1 VSAPPFADLRERLKS
16 GRAELAAAFLKK
28 PTAAHYLTR
37 HTALVDDVLG
47 ELSTRLALPA
57 SFCLAAVGGYGRG
70 ELFPGSDVDV
80 LLLLPHDPTP
90 GQQATL
96 EHWVQTCWDVGLEI
110 GHSVRTVEAC
120 LAEADA
126 DITVETNLLE
136 ARPLW
141 GASGLFDAFGLRF
154 QARFNAQHFF
164 DGKLAEQQARHARFD
179 DSAYKL
185 EPNLKD
191 SPGGLRDLHTIHWL
205 AQACGIQGGWSGIA
219 RAGLLTHAE
228 ARRIAREERA
238 LSTLR
243 IHLHILAGRREDR
256 LAFDYQTD
264 LAVRLGLAA
273 TTDRRTKGRQSA
285 IEQARCRVVTAGERL
300 MQGYYRA
307 AKLIQRANDILI
319 QSLRVRLFPVTAP
332 PQPIDDDFQLRA
344 RLLEARTPDL
354 FERKPDAL
362 LRAFIVYAQHPTLAG
377 FEPATLRALWRGSTR
392 IDAAFRANPAH
403 RALFVTLLRQPIGV
417 TRALRAMHRYGLL
430 GRYIPAFG
438 RIVGQMQHDL
448 FHVYTVDEH
457 ILTVLRNV
465 RRFTVP
471 ALAHEFPL
479 ASRLIANFDK
489 PELLYLAAL
498 FHDIAKG
505 RGGDHS
511 EQGAAD
517 ARRFCRQHGLDKA
530 DSELVA
536 ELVDMHLVMSRTSQ
550 KEDISDPDVIAAF
563 AAKVGDV
570 RRLAALYLLTV
581 ADIRGT
587 SPTVWNAWKG
597 KLLEDLYHAARA
609 RLAGGEEAV
618 ADIAAKQAEAR
629 INLALYGLPSDAADA
644 LWQHLDARYFLRY
657 DTRDM
662 AWQARML
669 WRRTTSPDAV
679 VRARLSPAGEGIQV
693 LVYTPDRPDIFARI
707 CGFFARIQYTI
718 LEAKI
723 HTTQHGYA
731 LDSFQVMDLANR
743 GIHYR
748 DFLSFVEYELTRDL
762 DPTHPMQPVPRG
774 RLSRHQRH
782 HPYPTTVRLE
792 ADAPGYGHMLS
803 ITCADR
809 GGLLFAVAEVLMRHD
824 VGVYAA
830 KIDTLGERVED
841 TFLLRGAA
849 LQTPAGIEALVDEVR
864 EALG

>member
-1 VSAPPFADLRERLKS
+1 MSPQPFADLRERLKS

-28 PTAAHYLTR
+28 TATHYLTR
-37 HTALVDDVLG
+37 HAALVDGVLI
-47 ELSTRLALPA
+47 ELSARLALPP

-80 LLLLPHDPTP
+80 LLLLPHDPAP
-90 GQQATL
+90 DQQATL
-96 EHWVQTCWDVGLEI
+96 EAWVQACWDVGLEI
-110 GHSVRTVEAC
+110 GHSVRTIDAC
-120 LAEADA
+120 LAEAA

-136 ARPLW
+136 ARYVC
-141 GASGLFDAFGLRF
+141 GAASLFDEFGRRF
-154 QARFNAQHFF
+154 QARFDPQHFF

-191 SPGGLRDLHTIHWL
+191 SPGGLRDLHTVHWL
-205 AQACGIQGGWSGIA
+205 AQACGLLGGWSGIA

-228 ARRIAREERA
+228 ARRIAREERT
-238 LSTLR
+238 LSALR
-243 IHLHILAGRREDR
+243 IHLHLLAGRREDR
-256 LAFDYQTD
+256 LAFDYQTE
-264 LAVRLGLAA
+264 LAARLGLAA
-273 TTDRRTKGRQSA
+273 TPHRRP
-285 IEQARCRVVTAGERL
+285 GERL

-307 AKLIQRANDILI
+307 AKLIQRVNDILI

-332 PQPIDDDFQLRA
+332 PQPIDADFQLRA
-344 RLLEARTPDL
+344 NLLEARAADL

-362 LRAFIVYAQHPTLAG
+362 LRAYIVYAQHPMLAG

-392 IDAAFRANPAH
+392 IDAAFRADPLH
-403 RALFVTLLRQPIGV
+403 RALFMTLLRQPVGI
-417 TRALRAMHRYGLL
+417 TRALRAMHRYGML

-438 RIVGQMQHDL
+438 RVVGQMQHDL

-471 ALAHEFPL
+471 DLAHEFPL
-479 ASRLIANFDK
+479 ASRLIAAFDK

-511 EQGAAD
+511 ELGAVD

-536 ELVDMHLVMSRTSQ
+536 WLVEMHLVMSRTSQ
-550 KEDISDPDVIAAF
+550 KEDTSDPAVIAAF
-563 AAKVGDV
+563 AARVGDT

-587 SPTVWNAWKG
+587 SPKVWNAWKG
-597 KLLEDLYHAARA
+597 KLLEDLYHATHAK
-609 RLAGGEEAV
+609 LAGSDVAV
-618 ADIAAKQAEAR
+618 ADIAARQNEAR
-629 INLALYGLPSDAADA
+629 VNLALYGLPPDAADA
-644 LWQHLDARYFLRY
+644 LWQHLDERYFVRF
-657 DTRDM
+657 DARDM

-669 WRRTTSPDAV
+669 WRRTDSADAV
-679 VRARLSPAGEGIQV
+679 VKARLSPAGEGIQV
-693 LVYTPDRPDIFARI
+693 LVYAPDQADMFARI

-723 HTTQHGYA
+723 HTTRNGYA
-731 LDSFQVMDLANR
+731 LDSFQVMDLASR

-748 DFLSFVEYELTRDL
+748 DFLSFVEYELARDL
-762 DPTHPMQPVPRG
+762 DPARPLQAVPRG

-792 ADAPGYGHMLS
+792 ADAQGHGHMLS

-809 GGLLFAVAEVLMRHD
+809 GGLLFAVAEVLMRHA
-824 VGVYAA
+824 VSVYAA

-841 TFLLRGAA
+841 TFMIRGAA
-849 LQTPAGIEALVDEVR
+849 LQTPAERDALEAELIEALK
-864 EALG
+864 

>member
-1 VSAPPFADLRERLKS
+1 MNTPPVADLRDQLKS
-16 GRAELAAAFLKK
+16 GRVALAAAWRER
-28 PTAAHYLTR
+28 PVASRYLAR
-37 HTALVDDVLG
+37 HAALVDGVLTALC
-47 ELSTRLALPA
+47 ERLGLPETV
-57 SFCLAAVGGYGRG
+57 CLAAVGGYGRG

-80 LLLLPHDPTP
+80 LLVLAHEPDAAE
-90 GQQATL
+90 QAAL
-96 EHWVQTCWDVGLEI
+96 EAWVRACWDVGLEI
-110 GHSVRTVEAC
+110 GHSVRTIDTC
-120 LAEADA
+120 MREADA

-136 ARPLW
+136 ARYLW
-141 GASGLFDAFGLRF
+141 GRRPLFAEFERRF
-154 QARFNAQHFF
+154 RARFNAQQFF
-164 DGKLAEQQARHARFD
+164 DGKLAEQEARHARYD

-205 AQACGIQGGWSGIA
+205 AQACGLSGGWTGIA
-219 RAGLLTHAE
+219 RAGLLTQAE
-228 ARRIAREERA
+228 AARIAREERTLA
-238 LSTLR
+238 TLR
-243 IHLHILAGRREDR
+243 IHLHLLARRRDDR
-256 LAFDYQTD
+256 LAFDYQTE
-264 LAVRLGLAA
+264 LAERLGLAA
-273 TTDRRTKGRQSA
+273 TAHKR
-285 IEQARCRVVTAGERL
+285 AGERL
-300 MQGYYRA
+300 MQDYYRA

-332 PQPIDDDFQLRA
+332 PETLDEDFQLRGG
-344 RLLEARTPDL
+344 LLEMRAPDL
-354 FERKPDAL
+354 FERRPETL
-362 LRAFIVYAQHPTLAG
+362 LRVFIVYAQHPGLAG

-392 IDAAFRANPAH
+392 IDAAFRASPAH
-403 RALFVTLLRQPIGV
+403 RALFMTLLRQPLGV

-438 RIVGQMQHDL
+438 RVVGQMQHDL
-448 FHVYTVDEH
+448 FHIYTVDEH

-465 RRFTVP
+465 RRLSVP
-471 ALAHEFPL
+471 QLAHELPL
-479 ASRLIANFDK
+479 ASRLIADFDK

-511 EQGAAD
+511 ELGAAD
-517 ARRFCRQHGLDKA
+517 ARRFCRRHGLAREDG
-530 DSELVA
+530 DLVA
-536 ELVDMHLVMSRTSQ
+536 WLVEMHLVMSRTSQ
-550 KEDISDPDVIAAF
+550 KEDISDPEVIAAF
-563 AAKVGDV
+563 ADRMRDV
-570 RRLAALYLLTV
+570 RHLVALYLLTV

-587 SPTVWNAWKG
+587 SPKVWNAWKG
-597 KLLEDLYHAARA
+597 KLLEDLYYAARA
-609 RLAGGEEAV
+609 RLDGDGA
-618 ADIAAKQAEAR
+618 ADVSAKQDEAR
-629 INLALYGLPSDAADA
+629 VNLALYGLPAGAADA
-644 LWQHLDARYFLRY
+644 LWKHLDARYFARY
-657 DTRDM
+657 DARDL

-669 WRRTTSPDAV
+669 WRHAGSATPV
-679 VRARLSPAGEGIQV
+679 VRARLSPVGEGIQV
-693 LVYTPDRPDIFARI
+693 LVYTPDRADIFARI

-748 DFLSFVEYELTRDL
+748 DFLAFVEHELARDL
-762 DPTHPMQPVPRG
+762 DPARPVQPPPRG

-792 ADAPGYGHMLS
+792 ADAPGQGHRLS

-809 GGLLFAVAEVLMRHD
+809 GGLLFAVADVLMRHA

-841 TFLLRGAA
+841 TFLIRGECLGAA
-849 LQTPAGIEALVDEVR
+849 DCRATLERDLR
-864 EALG
+864 EALE

>member
-1 VSAPPFADLRERLKS
+1 VSNSPFADLRERLKS
-16 GRAELAAAFLKK
+16 GRTALAAAYRKK
-28 PTAAHYLTR
+28 PAVSPYLTR
-37 HTALVDDVLG
+37 HAALVDGLLA
-47 ELSTRLALPA
+47 EISTRLVLPD
-57 SFCLAAVGGYGRG
+57 SFCLAAVGGFGRG
-70 ELFPGSDVDV
+70 ELFPGSDVDL
-80 LLLLPHDPTP
+80 LLLLPHEPTI

-96 EHWVQTCWDVGLEI
+96 ENWVQACWDVGLEI
-110 GHSVRTVEAC
+110 GHSVRTVDACMQEA
-120 LAEADA
+120 AQ

-136 ARPLW
+136 ARLLW
-141 GASGLFDAFGLRF
+141 GSRPLFDAFERRF
-154 QARFNAQHFF
+154 QDRFDAQHFF

-205 AQACGIQGGWSGIA
+205 AQACGITGSWNGLA
-219 RAGLLTHAE
+219 CAGLLTQVE

-238 LSTLR
+238 LSALR
-243 IHLHILAGRREDR
+243 IHLHLLAGRRDDR
-256 LAFDYQTD
+256 LAFDYQTE
-264 LAVRLGLAA
+264 LAERLGLGNTANK
-273 TTDRRTKGRQSA
+273 R
-285 IEQARCRVVTAGERL
+285 AGERL

-319 QSLRVRLFPVTAP
+319 QSLRARLFPVTAP
-332 PQPIDDDFQLRA
+332 PQPIDADFQLRA
-344 RLLEARTPDL
+344 NLLEARDPDL
-354 FERKPDAL
+354 FERKPAAL
-362 LRAFIVYAQHPTLAG
+362 LRIFIVHTQHPELAG
-377 FEPATLRALWRGSTR
+377 FEPTTLRALWRGSIR

-403 RALFVTLLRQPIGV
+403 RALFLTLLRQPVGV

-430 GRYIPAFG
+430 ARYIPAFG

-457 ILTVLRNV
+457 ILMVLRNV

-471 ALAHEFPL
+471 ALAHEFPF
-479 ASRLIANFDK
+479 ASRLIASFEK

-511 EQGAAD
+511 ELGMID
-517 ARRFCRQHGLDKA
+517 AWRFCRQHGLDKP

-536 ELVDMHLVMSRTSQ
+536 WLVEMHLVMSRTSQ
-550 KEDISDPDVIAAF
+550 KEDTSDPDVIAAF
-563 AAKVGDV
+563 AAKVGSP
-570 RRLAALYLLTV
+570 RRLTALYLLTV

-587 SPTVWNAWKG
+587 SPKVWNAWKG
-597 KLLEDLYHAARA
+597 KLLEDLYHATQA
-609 RLAGGEEAV
+609 RLAGSDQAM

-629 INLALYGLPSDAADA
+629 VNLALYGLPNNAADA
-644 LWQHLDARYFLRY
+644 LWQHLDARYFVRY
-657 DTRDM
+657 DVRDM

-669 WRRTTSPDAV
+669 WRRVASPDAV
-679 VRARLSPAGEGIQV
+679 VRARLSPVGEGIQV
-693 LVYTPDRPDIFARI
+693 LVYTPDRSDLFARI

-748 DFLSFVEYELTRDL
+748 DFLSFVEYELARDL
-762 DPTHPMQPVPRG
+762 DPAQPMQPVPRG

-782 HPYPTTVRLE
+782 HPYPATVQL
-792 ADAPGYGHMLS
+792 APDAQGHGHTLT

-824 VGVYAA
+824 VSVYAA

-841 TFLLRGAA
+841 TFLIRGEA
-849 LQTPAGIEALVDEVR
+849 LLTPAGKLALEDGIRDV
-864 EALG
+864 LK

>member
-1 VSAPPFADLRERLKS
+1 MSVPPFADLRERLKR
-16 GRAELAAAFLKK
+16 GRAALAAAYRKK
-28 PTAAHYLTR
+28 PAVSPYLTR
-37 HTALVDDVLG
+37 HAALVDSMLA
-47 ELSTRLALPA
+47 EISIRLALPD
-57 SFCLAAVGGYGRG
+57 SFCLAAVGGFGRG
-70 ELFPGSDVDV
+70 ELFPGSDVDL
-80 LLLLPHDPTP
+80 LLLLPHEPTTE
-90 GQQATL
+90 QQATL
-96 EHWVQTCWDVGLEI
+96 ENWVQACWDVGLEI
-110 GHSVRTVEAC
+110 GHSVRTVDAC
-120 LAEADA
+120 MTEADA

-136 ARPLW
+136 ARFLW
-141 GASGLFDAFGLRF
+141 GDRPLFDEFDRRF
-154 QARFNAQHFF
+154 QDRFDAQHFF
-164 DGKLAEQQARHARFD
+164 DGKLAEQHARHARFE

-205 AQACGIQGGWSGIA
+205 AQACGITGGWNGLA
-219 RAGLLTHAE
+219 CAGLLNQAE
-228 ARRIAREERA
+228 ARRIAHAERA
-238 LSTLR
+238 LSALR
-243 IHLHILAGRREDR
+243 IHLHVLAGRRDDR
-256 LAFDYQTD
+256 LAFDYQTE
-264 LAVRLGLAA
+264 LAERLGVAA
-273 TTDRRTKGRQSA
+273 TAHKR
-285 IEQARCRVVTAGERL
+285 AGERL

-332 PQPIDDDFQLRA
+332 PQPIDADFQLRA
-344 RLLEARTPDL
+344 KLLEARDPDL

-362 LRAFIVYAQHPTLAG
+362 LRIFIVYAQHPELAG
-377 FEPATLRALWRGSTR
+377 FEPTTLRALWRGSVH
-392 IDAAFRANPAH
+392 IDADFRADPAH
-403 RALFVTLLRQPIGV
+403 RALFMTLLRQPVGI
-417 TRALRAMHRYGLL
+417 THALRVMHRYGLL
-430 GRYIPAFG
+430 ARYIPAFG

-457 ILTVLRNV
+457 ILMVLRNV

-471 ALAHEFPL
+471 KFAHEFPL
-479 ASRLIANFDK
+479 AHRLITAFDK

-511 EQGAAD
+511 DLGTVD
-517 ARRFCRQHGLDKA
+517 ARRFCRQHDLDKP

-536 ELVDMHLVMSRTSQ
+536 WLVGMHLVMSRTSQ
-550 KEDISDPDVIAAF
+550 KEDTSDPEVIAAF
-563 AAKVGDV
+563 AGKVGNS
-570 RRLAALYLLTV
+570 RRLTALYLLTV

-587 SPTVWNAWKG
+587 SPKVWNAWKG
-597 KLLEDLYHAARA
+597 KLLEDLYHATQAK
-609 RLAGGEEAV
+609 LAGTDQAV
-618 ADIAAKQAEAR
+618 ANIAAKQAEAR
-629 INLALYGLPSDAADA
+629 INLALYGLPNNAADA
-644 LWQHLDARYFLRY
+644 LWQHLDARYFVRY
-657 DTRDM
+657 DVRDM

-669 WRRTTSPDAV
+669 WRRVNSAHAV
-679 VRARLSPAGEGIQV
+679 VQARLSPVGEGIQV
-693 LVYTPDRPDIFARI
+693 LVYTPDRPDLFARI

-748 DFLSFVEYELTRDL
+748 DFLSYVEHELARDL
-762 DPTHPMQPVPRG
+762 DPAQPMQPAPRG

-782 HPYPTTVRLE
+782 HPYPTTVWLE
-792 ADAPGYGHMLS
+792 ADAQGHGHMLT

-824 VGVYAA
+824 VSVYAA

-841 TFLLRGAA
+841 TFLIRG
-849 LQTPAGIEALVDEVR
+849 EALLTPSGKLALEDGVR
-864 EALG
+864 EVLK

>member
-1 VSAPPFADLRERLKS
+1 MSAAPFADLRERLRS

-28 PTAAHYLTR
+28 PATHYLTG
-37 HTALVDDVLG
+37 HAALVDGVLT
-47 ELSTRLALPA
+47 ELSARLSLPPG
-57 SFCLAAVGGYGRG
+57 FCLAAVGGYGRG

-80 LLLLPHDPTP
+80 LLLLPHEPAPADEAP
-90 GQQATL
+90 L
-96 EHWVQTCWDVGLEI
+96 EHWVRACWDIGLEI
-110 GHSVRTVEAC
+110 GHSVRTIDAC
-120 LAEADA
+120 LAEAVDV
-126 DITVETNLLE
+126 TVETNLLE
-136 ARPLW
+136 ARYVC
-141 GASGLFDAFGLRF
+141 GAASLFDEFGRRF
-154 QARFNAQHFF
+154 QARFDPQRFF
-164 DGKLAEQQARHARFD
+164 DAKLAEQQARHARSD

-191 SPGGLRDLHTIHWL
+191 GPGGLRDLHTVHWL
-205 AQACGIQGGWSGIA
+205 AQACGILGGWSGIA

-228 ARRIAREERA
+228 ARRIAREERT
-238 LSTLR
+238 LSALR
-243 IHLHILAGRREDR
+243 IHLHLLAGRREDR
-256 LAFDYQTD
+256 LAFDYQTE
-264 LAVRLGLAA
+264 LAARLGLAA
-273 TTDRRTKGRQSA
+273 TPHRQP
-285 IEQARCRVVTAGERL
+285 GERL
-300 MQGYYRA
+300 MQGYYRG
-307 AKLIQRANDILI
+307 AKLIQRVNDILI

-332 PQPIDDDFQLRA
+332 PQPIDADFQVRA
-344 RLLEARTPDL
+344 DLIEARAADL

-362 LRAFIVYAQHPTLAG
+362 LRAFIVYAQHPALAG

-392 IDAAFRANPAH
+392 VDAAFRAEPAH
-403 RALFVTLLRQPIGV
+403 RALFMTLLRQPLGI

-438 RIVGQMQHDL
+438 RVVGQMQHDL

-479 ASRLIANFDK
+479 ASRLIADFDK

-511 EQGAAD
+511 VLGAVD
-517 ARRFCRQHGLDKA
+517 ARRFCRRHGLDRT
-530 DSELVA
+530 DTDLVGS
-536 ELVDMHLVMSRTSQ
+536 LVDMHLAMSRTSQ
-550 KEDISDPDVIAAF
+550 KEDISDPAVIAAF
-563 AAKVGDV
+563 ATRVGDT

-587 SPTVWNAWKG
+587 SPRVWNAWKG
-597 KLLEDLYHAARA
+597 KLLEDLYHAAHA
-609 RLAGGEEAV
+609 WLVGSEAAT
-618 ADIAAKQAEAR
+618 ADIAARQNEAR
-629 INLALYGLPSDAADA
+629 VNLALYGLPADAADA
-644 LWQHLDARYFLRY
+644 LWRHLDERYFVRF
-657 DTRDM
+657 DARDM
-662 AWQARML
+662 AWQARVL
-669 WRRTTSPDAV
+669 WRRTDSPDAV

-693 LVYTPDRPDIFARI
+693 LVYAPDRPDIFARI

-723 HTTQHGYA
+723 HTARNGYA
-731 LDSFQVMDLANR
+731 LDSFQVMDLVNR

-748 DFLSFVEYELTRDL
+748 DFLSFVEFELARDL
-762 DPTHPMQPVPRG
+762 DPSRPMQVVPRG
-774 RLSRHQRH
+774 RLSRQQRH

-792 ADAPGYGHMLS
+792 ADAQGHGYMLS

-809 GGLLFAVAEVLMRHD
+809 GGLLFAIAEVLMRHA
-824 VGVYAA
+824 VSLYAA

-841 TFLLRGAA
+841 TFLIRGAA
-849 LQTPAGIEALVDEVR
+849 LQEPAER
-864 EALG
+864 EALEAELVEALK

>member
-1 VSAPPFADLRERLKS
+1 MSHPPFADLRERLKS
-16 GRAELAAAFLKK
+16 GRAALAAAYLEK
-28 PTAAHYLTR
+28 PAAAHYLTR
-37 HTALVDDVLG
+37 HAALVDGVLS
-47 ELSTRLALPA
+47 EISTRLALPA

-80 LLLLPHDPTP
+80 LLLLPHDPAP
-90 GQQATL
+90 EQQATL
-96 EHWVQTCWDVGLEI
+96 ERWVQACWDVGLEI

-120 LAEADA
+120 IAEADA

-136 ARPLW
+136 ARFVW
-141 GASGLFDAFGLRF
+141 GAATLFDEFGRRF
-154 QARFNAQHFF
+154 RERFDAQHFF

-191 SPGGLRDLHTIHWL
+191 SPGGLRDLHTVHWL
-205 AQACGIQGGWSGIA
+205 AQACGISGGWNGIA
-219 RAGLLTHAE
+219 RAGLLTRPE

-238 LSTLR
+238 LSALR

-264 LAVRLGLAA
+264 LAERLGLAA
-273 TTDRRTKGRQSA
+273 TANKR
-285 IEQARCRVVTAGERL
+285 AGERL

-319 QSLRVRLFPVTAP
+319 QSLRVRLFPMTAP
-332 PQPIDDDFQLRA
+332 PLPIDADFQLRA
-344 RLLEARTPDL
+344 NLLEAREPDL
-354 FERKPDAL
+354 FERKPGAL
-362 LRAFIVYAQHPTLAG
+362 LRAFIVYAQHPALAG
-377 FEPATLRALWRGSTR
+377 FEPTTLRALWRGSTR
-392 IDAAFRANPAH
+392 IDAAFRANPVH
-403 RALFVTLLRQPIGV
+403 RALFMTLLRQPVGI

-430 GRYIPAFG
+430 GRYIPALG
-438 RIVGQMQHDL
+438 RVVGQMQHDL

-457 ILTVLRNV
+457 ILIVLRNV

-471 ALAHEFPL
+471 AFAHELPL
-479 ASRLIANFDK
+479 ASRLMAEFDK

-511 EQGAAD
+511 ELGVID
-517 ARRFCRQHGLDKA
+517 ARRFCRQHGLDKP
-530 DSELVA
+530 DSELVSW
-536 ELVDMHLVMSRTSQ
+536 LVAMHLAMSRTAQ

-563 AAKVGDV
+563 AAKVGDT

-587 SPTVWNAWKG
+587 SPKVWNAWKG

-609 RLAGGEEAV
+609 RLAGGDEAV
-618 ADIAAKQAEAR
+618 AGIAAKQAEAR
-629 INLALYGLPSDAADA
+629 VNLALYGLPSDAADA
-644 LWQHLDARYFLRY
+644 LWQHLDARYFVRF
-657 DTRDM
+657 DARDM

-669 WRRTTSPDAV
+669 WRRTDRPDAI
-679 VRARLSPAGEGIQV
+679 VRARLSPVGEGIQV
-693 LVYTPDRPDIFARI
+693 LVYTPDRPDLFARI

-723 HTTQHGYA
+723 HTTGHGYA

-748 DFLSFVEYELTRDL
+748 DFLSFVEYELARDL
-762 DPTHPMQPVPRG
+762 DPARPMQQAPRG

-782 HPYPTTVRLE
+782 HPYPTTIRLE
-792 ADAPGYGHMLS
+792 ADAQGRGHMLS

-809 GGLLFAVAEVLMRHD
+809 GGLLFAVAEALMRHD
-824 VGVYAA
+824 VSVYAA

-841 TFLLRGAA
+841 TFLIRGEA
-849 LQTPAGIEALVDEVR
+849 LQTPAGR
-864 EALG
+864 EALETEIGEALRA

>member
-1 VSAPPFADLRERLKS
+1 MSVPPFADLRERLKS
-16 GRAELAAAFLKK
+16 GRAALAAAYLEK
-28 PTAAHYLTR
+28 PVVSHYLAR
-37 HTALVDDVLG
+37 HAALVDGVLAEIG
-47 ELSTRLALPA
+47 IRLALPA

-80 LLLLPHDPTP
+80 LLLLPHEPTS
-90 GQQATL
+90 GQRATL
-96 EHWVQTCWDVGLEI
+96 ESWVQACWDVGLEI

-120 LAEADA
+120 IGEADA

-136 ARPLW
+136 ARFLW
-141 GASGLFDAFGLRF
+141 GSRPLFEELERRF
-154 QARFNAQHFF
+154 QARFSPQRFF

-191 SPGGLRDLHTIHWL
+191 SPGGLRDLHMIHWL
-205 AQACGIQGGWSGIA
+205 AQACGIAGGWNGIA
-219 RAGLLTHAE
+219 RAGLLTEAE

-238 LSTLR
+238 LSALR
-243 IHLHILAGRREDR
+243 IHLHLLAKRRDDR
-256 LAFDYQTD
+256 LAFDYQTG
-264 LAVRLGLAA
+264 LAARLGLAA
-273 TTDRRTKGRQSA
+273 TAHKR
-285 IEQARCRVVTAGERL
+285 AGERL

-307 AKLIQRANDILI
+307 AKLIQRTNDILI

-332 PQPIDDDFQLRA
+332 PSPIDADFQLRA
-344 RLLEARTPDL
+344 NLLEARAADL

-362 LRAFIVYAQHPTLAG
+362 LRAFILYAQHPALAG
-377 FEPATLRALWRGSTR
+377 FEPATLRALWRGSIR

-403 RALFVTLLRQPIGV
+403 HALFMTLLRQPLGI

-457 ILTVLRNV
+457 ILTVLRNM

-471 ALAHEFPL
+471 ALAHELPL
-479 ASRLIANFDK
+479 ASRLIAGFDK

-511 EQGAAD
+511 ELGAGD
-517 ARRFCRQHGLDKA
+517 ARRFCRRHGLDKA

-536 ELVDMHLVMSRTSQ
+536 WLVEMHLAMSRTSQ
-550 KEDISDPDVIAAF
+550 KEDTSDPEVIAAF
-563 AAKVGDV
+563 AAKAGNL
-570 RRLAALYLLTV
+570 RRLTALYLLTV

-597 KLLEDLYHAARA
+597 KLLEDLYHATRA
-609 RLAGGEEAV
+609 RLLGGDEAV

-629 INLALYGLPSDAADA
+629 VNLALYGLPTGAADA
-644 LWQHLDARYFLRY
+644 LWQHLDVRYFARF
-657 DTRDM
+657 DARDM

-669 WRRTTSPDAV
+669 WRRTDSADAI

-693 LVYTPDRPDIFARI
+693 LVYTPDRPDLFARI

-723 HTTQHGYA
+723 HTTRHGYA

-748 DFLSFVEYELTRDL
+748 DFLNFVEHELARDL
-762 DPTHPMQPVPRG
+762 DPAQPMQPAPRG

-782 HPYPTTVRLE
+782 HPYPTTVQLE
-792 ADAPGYGHMLS
+792 ADAQGHGHMLS

-809 GGLLFAVAEVLMRHD
+809 AGLLFAVAEVLMRHG
-824 VGVYAA
+824 VNVYAA

-841 TFLLRGAA
+841 TFLIRGGALR
-849 LQTPAGIEALVDEVR
+849 TPADRLALETDVR
-864 EALG
+864 EVLK

>member
-1 VSAPPFADLRERLKS
+1 MFGYFESRPLNRVSTAPFADLRERLKS
-16 GRAELAAAFLKK
+16 GRAALAAAYLET
-28 PTAAHYLTR
+28 PSAPRYLTR
-37 HTALVDDVLG
+37 HAALVDSVLSEIG
-47 ELSTRLALPA
+47 TRLALPA
-57 SFCLAAVGGYGRG
+57 SFCVAAVGGYGRG

-80 LLLLPHDPTP
+80 LLLLPHEPTAA
-90 GQQATL
+90 QQATL
-96 EHWVQTCWDVGLEI
+96 ENWVQACWDVGLEI

-120 LAEADA
+120 IVEADA

-136 ARPLW
+136 ARFVW
-141 GASGLFDAFGLRF
+141 GAAALFDEFGRRF
-154 QARFNAQHFF
+154 RARFDAQHFF

-205 AQACGIQGGWSGIA
+205 AQACGITGGWNGIA
-219 RAGLLTHAE
+219 RAGLLTPAE
-228 ARRIAREERA
+228 ARRIAREERT
-238 LSTLR
+238 LSSLR
-243 IHLHILAGRREDR
+243 IHLHILARRREDR
-256 LAFDYQTD
+256 LAFDYQTE
-264 LAVRLGLAA
+264 LAERLGLAA
-273 TTDRRTKGRQSA
+273 TANKR
-285 IEQARCRVVTAGERL
+285 AGERL

-332 PQPIDDDFQLRA
+332 PEPIDADFQVRA
-344 RLLEARTPDL
+344 RLLEAREPDL

-362 LRAFIVYAQHPTLAG
+362 LRAFIVYAQRPALAG

-392 IDAAFRANPAH
+392 IDAAFRTHPAH
-403 RALFVTLLRQPIGV
+403 RALFMTLLRQPVGI
-417 TRALRAMHRYGLL
+417 TRSLRAMHRYGLI

-438 RIVGQMQHDL
+438 RIIGQMQHDL

-457 ILTVLRNV
+457 ILTVLRNM
-465 RRFTVP
+465 RRLTVP
-471 ALAHEFPL
+471 AFAHELPL
-479 ASRLIANFDK
+479 ASRLIAAFDK

-511 EQGAAD
+511 ELGAAD
-517 ARRFCRQHGLDKA
+517 ARRFCRQHGLDKT
-530 DSELVA
+530 DSDLVA
-536 ELVDMHLVMSRTSQ
+536 WLVEMHLVMSRTAQ
-550 KEDISDPDVIAAF
+550 KEDISDPEVIAAF
-563 AAKVGDV
+563 AAKVGHP

-587 SPTVWNAWKG
+587 SPNVWNAWKG
-597 KLLEDLYHAARA
+597 KLLEDLYHATQA
-609 RLAGGEEAV
+609 RLAGGDETV

-629 INLALYGLPSDAADA
+629 VNLALYGLPTDAADA
-644 LWQHLDARYFLRY
+644 LWKHLDARYFIRF
-657 DTRDM
+657 DARDM

-669 WRRTTSPDAV
+669 WRRTDTPDAV

-693 LVYTPDRPDIFARI
+693 LVYTPGLPDLFARI

-723 HTTQHGYA
+723 HTTRHGYA

-748 DFLSFVEYELTRDL
+748 DFLSYVEHELARDL
-762 DPTHPMQPVPRG
+762 DPARPLQPAPRG

-782 HPYPTTVRLE
+782 HPYPTTVQL
-792 ADAPGYGHMLS
+792 APDAQGRGHMLS

-809 GGLLFAVAEVLMRHD
+809 GGLLFAVAEVLMQHD
-824 VGVYAA
+824 VSVYAA

-841 TFLLRGAA
+841 TFLIRGES
-849 LQTPAGIEALVDEVR
+849 LETPAGMLALEASVR
-864 EALG
+864 AVLQ

>member
-1 VSAPPFADLRERLKS
+1 MSNPPFADLRERLKS
-16 GRAELAAAFLKK
+16 GRAALA
-28 PTAAHYLTR
+28 TAYLETPSATRYLTQ
-37 HTALVDDVLG
+37 HAALVDSVLS
-47 ELSTRLALPA
+47 EICTRLVLPA

-80 LLLLPHDPTP
+80 LLLLPHDPDP
-90 GQQATL
+90 EQQTTL
-96 EHWVQTCWDVGLEI
+96 ENWVQACWDVGLEI
-110 GHSVRTVEAC
+110 GHSVRTIEAC
-120 LAEADA
+120 IAEADA

-136 ARPLW
+136 ARFVW
-141 GASGLFDAFGLRF
+141 GGRTLFEAFGRRF
-154 QARFNAQHFF
+154 QARFDAQHFF
-164 DGKLAEQQARHARFD
+164 DGKLAEQHARHARFD

-191 SPGGLRDLHTIHWL
+191 SPGGLRDLHTVHWL
-205 AQACGIQGGWSGIA
+205 AQACGISGGWNGIA
-219 RAGLLTHAE
+219 RAGLLTPAE

-238 LSTLR
+238 LSALR
-243 IHLHILAGRREDR
+243 IHLHLLARRREDR
-256 LAFDYQTD
+256 LAFDYQTE
-264 LAVRLGLAA
+264 LAGCLGLAA
-273 TTDRRTKGRQSA
+273 TAHKR
-285 IEQARCRVVTAGERL
+285 AGERL

-332 PQPIDDDFQLRA
+332 PEPIDADFQVRA
-344 RLLEARTPDL
+344 SLLEAREPDL
-354 FERKPDAL
+354 FGRKPDTL
-362 LRAFIVYAQHPTLAG
+362 LRAFIVYAQHPALAG

-403 RALFVTLLRQPIGV
+403 RALFMTLLRQPTGI

-430 GRYIPAFG
+430 ARYIPAFG
-438 RIVGQMQHDL
+438 RVVGQMQHDL

-457 ILTVLRNV
+457 ILTVLRNM

-479 ASRLIANFDK
+479 ASRLIAAFDK

-511 EQGAAD
+511 ELGALD

-530 DSELVA
+530 DSDLVGW
-536 ELVDMHLVMSRTSQ
+536 LVEMHLAMSRTAQ

-563 AAKVGDV
+563 AAKIGNM
-570 RRLAALYLLTV
+570 RRLSALYLLTV

-587 SPTVWNAWKG
+587 SPKVWNAWKG
-597 KLLEDLYHAARA
+597 KLLEDLYHAAHA
-609 RLAGGEEAV
+609 QLAGGDEAV
-618 ADIAAKQAEAR
+618 AGIAAKQSEAR
-629 INLALYGLPSDAADA
+629 INLALYGLPSDAADG
-644 LWQHLDARYFLRY
+644 LWKHLDTRYFVRF
-657 DTRDM
+657 DARDM

-669 WRRTTSPDAV
+669 WRRADSPDAV

-693 LVYTPDRPDIFARI
+693 LVYTPDRPDLFARI

-723 HTTQHGYA
+723 HTTRHGYA

-748 DFLSFVEYELTRDL
+748 DFLSFVEHELARDL
-762 DPTHPMQPVPRG
+762 DPARPMQAVPRG

-792 ADAPGYGHMLS
+792 TDAQGRGHMLS

-809 GGLLFAVAEVLMRHD
+809 GGLLFAVAETLMRHD
-824 VGVYAA
+824 VSVYAA

-841 TFLLRGAA
+841 TFLIRGEA
-849 LQTPAGIEALVDEVR
+849 LQTSAGR
-864 EALG
+864 EALEAEIGEALSA

>member
-1 VSAPPFADLRERLKS
+1 MSKPPFADLRERLKS
-16 GRAELAAAFLKK
+16 GRADLAAAFLRKS
-28 PTAAHYLTR
+28 TAHYLSR
-37 HTALVDDVLG
+37 HAALVDSVLI
-47 ELSTRLALPA
+47 ELSARLALP
-57 SFCLAAVGGYGRG
+57 STFCLAAVGGYGRG

-80 LLLLPHDPTP
+80 LMVLPHDPTP
-90 GQQATL
+90 DQQATL
-96 EHWVQTCWDVGLEI
+96 ENWVQACWDVGLEI
-110 GHSVRTVEAC
+110 GHSVRTVDAC
-120 LAEADA
+120 LAEAA

-136 ARPLW
+136 ARFVC
-141 GASGLFDAFGLRF
+141 GAADLFDEFGRRF
-154 QARFNAQHFF
+154 QARFDPQHFF

-191 SPGGLRDLHTIHWL
+191 SPGGLRDLHTVHWL
-205 AQACGIQGGWSGIA
+205 AQACGILGGWSGIA

-228 ARRIAREERA
+228 ARRIAHEERT
-238 LSTLR
+238 LSALR
-243 IHLHILAGRREDR
+243 IHLHLLARRREDR
-256 LAFDYQTD
+256 LAFDYQTE
-264 LAVRLGLAA
+264 LAARLGLAA
-273 TTDRRTKGRQSA
+273 TPHRRP
-285 IEQARCRVVTAGERL
+285 GERL
-300 MQGYYRA
+300 MQRYYRA
-307 AKLIQRANDILI
+307 AKLIQRVNDILI

-332 PQPIDDDFQLRA
+332 PQPIDADFQVRA
-344 RLLEARTPDL
+344 NLLEARAADL

-362 LRAFIVYAQHPTLAG
+362 LRAFIVYAQHPALAG

-392 IDAAFRANPAH
+392 IDAAFRVDPLH
-403 RALFVTLLRQPIGV
+403 RALFMTLLRQPLGI

-438 RIVGQMQHDL
+438 RVVGQMQHDL

-457 ILTVLRNV
+457 ILTVLRNM

-471 ALAHEFPL
+471 GLGHEFPL
-479 ASRLIANFDK
+479 ASRLIAAFDK
-489 PELLYLAAL
+489 SELLYLAAL

-511 EQGAAD
+511 ELGAVD
-517 ARRFCRQHGLDKA
+517 ARRFCRQHQLDKA

-536 ELVDMHLVMSRTSQ
+536 WLVDMHLVMSRTSQ
-550 KEDISDPDVIAAF
+550 KEDISDPGVIAAF
-563 AAKVGDV
+563 AARIGDT

-587 SPTVWNAWKG
+587 SPKVWNAWKG
-597 KLLEDLYHAARA
+597 KLLEDLYHATHA
-609 RLAGGEEAV
+609 RLAGSDAAV
-618 ADIAAKQAEAR
+618 ADIAARQNETR
-629 INLALYGLPSDAADA
+629 VNLALYGLPASAADA
-644 LWQHLDARYFLRY
+644 LWAHLDERYFVRF
-657 DTRDM
+657 DARDM

-669 WRRTTSPDAV
+669 WRRTDSADAV

-693 LVYTPDRPDIFARI
+693 LVYAPDRADIFARI

-723 HTTQHGYA
+723 HTTRNGYA

-748 DFLSFVEYELTRDL
+748 DFLNFVEYELARDL
-762 DPTHPMQPVPRG
+762 DPTRSIQPVPRG

-792 ADAPGYGHMLS
+792 ADAQGHGHMLS

-824 VGVYAA
+824 VNVYAA

-841 TFLLRGAA
+841 TFLIRGTA
-849 LQTPAGIEALVDEVR
+849 LQTPAGR
-864 EALG
+864 EALEAETIEVLK

>member
-1 VSAPPFADLRERLKS
+1 VSQPPFTDLRERLKS
-16 GRAELAAAFLKK
+16 GRAALAAAYLEI
-28 PTAAHYLTR
+28 PSAPRYLTR
-37 HTALVDDVLG
+37 HAALVDGVLAEIG
-47 ELSTRLALPA
+47 TRLALPA

-80 LLLLPHDPTP
+80 LLLLPHEPTAE
-90 GQQATL
+90 QQATL
-96 EHWVQTCWDVGLEI
+96 ESWVQACWDVGLEI
-110 GHSVRTVEAC
+110 GHSVRTIEAC
-120 LAEADA
+120 ITEADA

-136 ARPLW
+136 ARFVW
-141 GASGLFDAFGLRF
+141 GDAVLFDDFGRHF
-154 QARFNAQHFF
+154 WARFDAQHFF

-205 AQACGIQGGWSGIA
+205 AQACGIREGWSGLA
-219 RAGLLTHAE
+219 RAGLLTQTE
-228 ARRIAREERA
+228 ARRIAREERV
-238 LSTLR
+238 LSSLR
-243 IHLHILAGRREDR
+243 IHLHILARRREDR
-256 LAFDYQTD
+256 LAFDYQTE
-264 LAVRLGLAA
+264 LAERLGLTA
-273 TTDRRTKGRQSA
+273 TGHKR
-285 IEQARCRVVTAGERL
+285 AGERL

-332 PQPIDDDFQLRA
+332 PQPIDVDFQVRA
-344 RLLEARTPDL
+344 RLLEAHEPDL

-362 LRAFIVYAQHPTLAG
+362 LRIFIVYARHPELAG

-392 IDAAFRANPAH
+392 IDAAFRALPAH
-403 RALFVTLLRQPIGV
+403 RTLFMTLLRQPTGI
-417 TRALRAMHRYGLL
+417 TRAMRAMHRYGLL
-430 GRYIPAFG
+430 ARYIPAFG
-438 RIVGQMQHDL
+438 RVVGQMQHDL

-457 ILTVLRNV
+457 ILTVLRNM

-471 ALAHEFPL
+471 ELAHEFPL
-479 ASRLIANFDK
+479 ASRLIAAFDK

-511 EQGAAD
+511 ELGAAD
-517 ARRFCRQHGLDKA
+517 ARRFCRQHGLDKP
-530 DSELVA
+530 DSEMVAWLVS
-536 ELVDMHLVMSRTSQ
+536 MHLAMSRTAQ
-550 KEDISDPDVIAAF
+550 KEDISDPGVITAF
-563 AAKVGDV
+563 AEKVGTL
-570 RRLAALYLLTV
+570 RHLTALYLLTV

-587 SPTVWNAWKG
+587 SPKVWNAWKG
-597 KLLEDLYHAARA
+597 KLLEDLYHAARVQ
-609 RLAGGEEAV
+609 LAGDELAPP
-618 ADIAAKQAEAR
+618 DIAVKQSEAR
-629 INLALYGLPSDAADA
+629 VNLALYGLPADAADA
-644 LWQHLDARYFLRY
+644 LWRHLDERYFVRF
-657 DTRDM
+657 DARDM

-669 WRRTTSPDAV
+669 WRRTDSPDAV

-693 LVYTPDRPDIFARI
+693 LVYAPDRPDIFARI

-723 HTTQHGYA
+723 HTTNHGYA
-731 LDSFQVMDLANR
+731 LDSYQVMDLANR

-748 DFLSFVEYELTRDL
+748 DFLSFVEHELARDL
-762 DPTHPMQPVPRG
+762 DPARPMQDAPRG

-782 HPYPTTVRLE
+782 HPYPTTVKLE
-792 ADAPGYGHMLS
+792 PDAQGRGHRLS

-809 GGLLFAVAEVLMRHD
+809 GGLLFAVAETLMRHD
-824 VGVYAA
+824 VSVYAA

-841 TFLLRGAA
+841 TFLIRGAA
-849 LQTPAGIEALVDEVR
+849 LLTPAGR
-864 EALG
+864 EALEAGIGETLKV

>member
-1 VSAPPFADLRERLKS
+1 VSTPPFADLRERLKS
-16 GRAELAAAFLKK
+16 GRAALAAAYLET
-28 PTAAHYLTR
+28 PSAPRYLTR
-37 HTALVDDVLG
+37 HAALVDGVLSEIG
-47 ELSTRLALPA
+47 SRLALPA

-80 LLLLPHDPTP
+80 LLLLPHEPTAA
-90 GQQATL
+90 QQATL
-96 EHWVQTCWDVGLEI
+96 ENWVQACWDVGLEI

-120 LAEADA
+120 IVEADA

-136 ARPLW
+136 ARFVC
-141 GASGLFDAFGLRF
+141 GAADLYDAFGRRF
-154 QARFNAQHFF
+154 RARFDAQHFF
-164 DGKLAEQQARHARFD
+164 EGKLAEQQARHARFD

-205 AQACGIQGGWSGIA
+205 AQACGITGGWNGIA
-219 RAGLLTHAE
+219 RAGLLTHPE
-228 ARRIAREERA
+228 ARRIARAERT
-238 LSTLR
+238 LSSLR
-243 IHLHILAGRREDR
+243 IHLHILARRREDR

-264 LAVRLGLAA
+264 LAERLGLAA
-273 TTDRRTKGRQSA
+273 TTHKR
-285 IEQARCRVVTAGERL
+285 AGERL

-332 PQPIDDDFQLRA
+332 PEPIEADFQVRA
-344 RLLEARTPDL
+344 RLLEAREPDL
-354 FERKPDAL
+354 FEHKPDAL
-362 LRAFIVYAQHPTLAG
+362 LRIFIVYAQHPELAG

-392 IDAAFRANPAH
+392 IDAAFRAHPAH
-403 RALFVTLLRQPIGV
+403 RALFMTLLRQPTGI
-417 TRALRAMHRYGLL
+417 TRAMRAMHRYGLL
-430 GRYIPAFG
+430 SRYIPAFG
-438 RIVGQMQHDL
+438 RVVGQMQHDL

-457 ILTVLRNV
+457 ILTVLRNM

-471 ALAHEFPL
+471 ELAHEFPL
-479 ASRLIANFDK
+479 ASRLIAAFDK

-511 EQGAAD
+511 ELGAVD
-517 ARRFCRQHGLDKA
+517 ARRFCRQHGLDKP
-530 DSELVA
+530 DSELVGW
-536 ELVDMHLVMSRTSQ
+536 LVTLHLAMSRTAQ
-550 KEDISDPDVIAAF
+550 KEDISDPGVIAAF
-563 AAKVGDV
+563 AAKVGDL
-570 RRLAALYLLTV
+570 RRLTALYLLTV

-587 SPTVWNAWKG
+587 SPKVWNAWKG
-597 KLLEDLYHAARA
+597 KLLEDLYHAARVH
-609 RLAGGEEAV
+609 LAGEDIAFL
-618 ADIAAKQAEAR
+618 DIAAKQNEAR
-629 INLALYGLPSDAADA
+629 VNLALYGLPADAADA
-644 LWQHLDARYFLRY
+644 LWRHLDERYFVRF
-657 DTRDM
+657 DARDM

-669 WRRTTSPDAV
+669 WRRTDSPDAL

-723 HTTQHGYA
+723 HTTRHGYA

-748 DFLSFVEYELTRDL
+748 DFLSFVEHELARDL
-762 DPTHPMQPVPRG
+762 DPVRPMQETPRG

-782 HPYPTTVRLE
+782 HPYPTTVMLE
-792 ADAPGYGHMLS
+792 PDAQGRGHILS

-809 GGLLFAVAEVLMRHD
+809 GGLLFAVAETLMRHN
-824 VGVYAA
+824 VSVYAA

-841 TFLLRGAA
+841 TFLIRGAA
-849 LQTPAGIEALVDEVR
+849 LQTPAGR
-864 EALG
+864 EALEAEIGEALRA

>member
-1 VSAPPFADLRERLKS
+1 VSRPPFADLRERLKT
-16 GRAELAAAFLKK
+16 GRAALAAAYLEK
-28 PTAAHYLTR
+28 PAASRYLTR
-37 HTALVDDVLG
+37 HAALVDGVLAEIG
-47 ELSTRLALPA
+47 TRLDLPA

-80 LLLLPHDPTP
+80 LLLLPHEPSAE
-90 GQQATL
+90 QQAIL
-96 EHWVQTCWDVGLEI
+96 ESWVQACWDVGLEI
-110 GHSVRTVEAC
+110 GHSVRTIESC
-120 LAEADA
+120 IAEADA

-136 ARPLW
+136 ARFVW
-141 GASGLFDAFGLRF
+141 GSAALFDAFNRRF
-154 QARFNAQHFF
+154 QARFDAQHFF
-164 DGKLAEQQARHARFD
+164 DGKLAEQRARHARFD

-205 AQACGIQGGWSGIA
+205 AQACGIRGGWGGIA
-219 RAGLLTHAE
+219 RAGLLTATE
-228 ARRIAREERA
+228 ARRIARAERA
-238 LSTLR
+238 LAALR
-243 IHLHILAGRREDR
+243 IRLHLLARRREDR
-256 LAFDYQTD
+256 LAFDYQSE
-264 LAVRLGLAA
+264 LAGCLGLAA
-273 TTDRRTKGRQSA
+273 SAPKRAEARQSA
-285 IEQARCRVVTAGERL
+285 SEHARCRVVTAGERL

-319 QSLRVRLFPVTAP
+319 QSLRVRLFPVTEP
-332 PQPIDDDFQLRA
+332 PQPIDADFQVRA
-344 RLLEARTPDL
+344 RLLEARAPDL
-354 FERKPDAL
+354 FERKPGAL
-362 LRAFIVYAQHPTLAG
+362 LRVFIVYARHPELAG
-377 FEPATLRALWRGSTR
+377 FEPATLRALWRGSTA
-392 IDAAFRANPAH
+392 IDAAFRADPAH
-403 RALFVTLLRQPIGV
+403 RALFMTLLRQPVGI

-438 RIVGQMQHDL
+438 RVVGQMQHDL

-457 ILTVLRNV
+457 ILTVLRNM
-465 RRFTVP
+465 RRLTVP
-471 ALAHEFPL
+471 QFAHELPL
-479 ASRLIANFDK
+479 ASRLIAAFDK

-511 EQGAAD
+511 ELGAAD
-517 ARRFCRQHGLDKA
+517 ARRFCRRHGLDKA
-530 DSELVA
+530 DGELVA
-536 ELVDMHLVMSRTSQ
+536 WLVEMHLVMSRTAQ

-563 AAKVGDV
+563 TSKVGNQ
-570 RRLAALYLLTV
+570 RRLDALYLLTV

-597 KLLEDLYHAARA
+597 KLLEDLYHATRA

-618 ADIAAKQAEAR
+618 AGIAAKQADAR
-629 INLALYGLPSDAADA
+629 ANLALYGLPNEAADA
-644 LWQHLDARYFLRY
+644 LWQHLDTRYFVRF
-657 DTRDM
+657 DARDM

-669 WRRTTSPDAV
+669 WHHTDSPGAI

-693 LVYTPDRPDIFARI
+693 LVYTPDRADLFARI

-723 HTTQHGYA
+723 HTTRHGYA

-748 DFLSFVEYELTRDL
+748 DFLSFVEYELARDL
-762 DPTHPMQPVPRG
+762 DPAHPMQPAPRG

-792 ADAPGYGHMLS
+792 ADAQGRGHRLS

-809 GGLLFAVAEVLMRHD
+809 GGLLFAVAEALMRHE

-841 TFLLRGAA
+841 TFLIRGEA
-849 LQTPAGIEALVDEVR
+849 LQTPAGIAALEADVR
-864 EALG
+864 EALK